1 MNNQFMN
8 EYSTIFKVIEKTPLF
23 SALSKEEIREML
35 SLMTLKNYK
44 KGEIIFE
51 QDSSPNNIYIIEN
64 GIVKLFHKKD
74 DIDFDI
80 GTFTTG
86 NCFGEVALIVI
97 LPYIGTAIA
106 MCELSVLQFSK
117 ISLHKLSKT
126 NIILFNKFLFNIS
139 REVCRRLYTI
149 DKQLVN
155 ALEENSKLN
164 NSIL

>member
-86 NCFGEVALIVI
+86 NCFGEVALIGI
-97 LPYIGTAIA
+97 LPYIGIAIA

>member
-86 NCFGEVALIVI
+86 NCFGEVALIGI

-126 NIILFNKFLFNIS
+126 NIILFTKFLFNIS

>member
-1 MNNQFMN
+1 MKDQFMD

-23 SALSKEEIREML
+23 SALSKEETKEML

-74 DIDFDI
+74 EVYFDI

-86 NCFGEVALIVI
+86 NCFGEVALIGI
-97 LPYIGTAIA
+97 LPYVGTAVA
-106 MCELSVLQFSK
+106 MSELSVLQFSK
-117 ISLHKLSKT
+117 MSLHKLSKT
-126 NIILFNKFLFNIS
+126 NIVLFNKFILNIS
-139 REVCRRLYTI
+139 REVCRRLYLI
-149 DKQLVN
+149 DKHLVK
-155 ALEENSKLN
+155 ALEENSKLS
-164 NSIL
+164 NSI

>member
-86 NCFGEVALIVI
+86 NCFGEVALIGI

-126 NIILFNKFLFNIS
+126 NIILFYKFLFNIS